1 MFSSHT
7 NPGGVSPFRQQWDKC
22 LQEDQQASRL
32 AVVFRELYHLL
43 EDYAPQ
49 WYTLEH
55 HQRSELGLRKGGQEQ
70 ADAFL
75 MLYNLLQ
82 EYAPPWYT
90 QEHHKRARL
99 TLQNLGNL

>member
-7 NPGGVSPFRQQWDKC
+7 NQGDVSPFRQHRDKR
-22 LQEDQQASRL
+22 LQGDREASRL
-32 AVVFRELYHLL
+32 VVALRDLHHLL

-55 HQRSELGLRKGGQEQ
+55 HQRIELGLREGDQEQ

-75 MLYNLLQ
+75 MLYDLLE

-90 QEHHKRARL
+90 PEHQERAKSA
-99 TLQNLGNL
+99 LQDLKNL